1 MISVPI
7 GLIGLFII
15 LPLIVNLVVFAVI
28 AHRYVDI
35 IEGCLSNCSFVSTI
49 REVWSGGGLLGE
61 VIRSGMIAV
70 VLMMPRLVAEKGIV
84 DQEEIR
90 TLPGLYKVMLVVPM
104 IVNFFLFVS
113 LMCLRFAGY
122 LLGL

>member
-1 MISVPI
+1 M
-7 GLIGLFII
+7 
-15 LPLIVNLVVFAVI
+15 LPLIVNLIVNLIVFAVI
-28 AHRYVDI
+28 AHRYIDI
-35 IEGCLSNCSFVSTI
+35 IEGCLSNCSFVSTT
-49 REVWSGGGLLGE
+49 REAWSGGGLLGK

-84 DQEEIR
+84 DREEIR
-90 TLPGLYKVMLVVPM
+90 NLPGLYKVMLVVPM

>member
-49 REVWSGGGLLGE
+49 REAWSGGGLLGE
-61 VIRSGMIAV
+61 VIRSGMIAM
-70 VLMMPRLVAEKGIV
+70 VLMMPKLFAEKGIV

-90 TLPGLYKVMLVVPM
+90 NLPALYKGMLVVPM
-104 IVNFFLFVS
+104 TVNFFLFVA
-113 LMCLRFAGY
+113 LMCLRFSGY